1 MKYFAES
8 LVNLVKKVKIVKK
21 KNEKV
26 IKKDMTR
33 DLLKSLRINLN

>member
-1 MKYFAES
+1 MKSFLES
-8 LVNLVKKVKIVKK
+8 LVNLVKKVKTVKK